1 MVRKS
6 LQLQKLRKMLLKK
19 RNEHFMNM
27 HTQAYLKPLSF
38 ILQAAIHSSM
48 LLIKLIVVFF

>member
-6 LQLQKLRKMLLKK
+6 LQLQKLRKMLLRK